1 MSKDLQIFLLIAWIG
16 LCIYKF
22 IEGVINVLRTEKL
35 RLISSYQQLLKES
48 LYYCGPIFKEAKI
61 KYYPL
66 YELSHYKS
74 KRKLGCYFSGK
85 KKIVIYYKSHDQ
97 GSETDRIR
105 QIVDSILHEAR
116 HYYQHMKD
124 PNFKNYDVYNKRY
137 TYFLNPFEQDA
148 RKFATEHLEDCIKHL
163 KQKGILA

>member
-1 MSKDLQIFLLIAWIG
+1 MSEHLQIFLLFAWIG
-16 LCIYKF
+16 LCAYKL
-22 IEGVINVLRTEKL
+22 IEGLINEFRPEKL
-35 RLISSYQQLLKES
+35 RLKSSYQQLVKES

-66 YELSHYKS
+66 CELSYYKS
-74 KRKLGCYFSGK
+74 NRKLGCYFSGK

-97 GSETDRIR
+97 GSETERLR
-105 QIVDSILHEAR
+105 QIIDSVLHEAR

-124 PNFKNYDVYNKRY
+124 PNFKNYDVYNKRF
-137 TYFLNPFEQDA
+137 TYFLNPFEKDSRQ
-148 RKFATEHLEDCIKHL
+148 FAAEHLEDCIKHL